1 MIQEGQWLWSPSK
14 EFVDSSFITKFMTWL
29 SDHRGLTFASYADLH
44 NWSVTQLDAY
54 WSAVW
59 SFFDIQTDAPFKRV
73 LDAQVMPDTKW
84 FEGAR
89 VNYAEHVLRAAS
101 LGSLGRTAIV
111 SMSEV
116 RSMSETSWGDLS
128 QQVVSLATS
137 LRDLGIRPGDRVVS
151 YMPNVPETVVALLA
165 TVAVGGIWSS
175 AAPEFGIAAVV
186 DRFSQIEP
194 KLIFAA
200 DGYRFNGR
208 DFDRRESLEKIVG
221 SLPTLEHLVWLPYLD
236 TSAKAPSVRATI
248 REFGELSRNYSVS
261 VADFKFER
269 VAYDHPLWIL
279 YSSGT
284 TGLPKAIVHSHVGM
298 LVTHLS
304 INAFHFNLG
313 PQSRLFFYTTTG
325 WMVFNTLISALLGGG
340 SIVTYDGSPTHPSPG
355 FLWKLV
361 ADAKATGFGASP
373 TFVQGMQKSKIRP
386 GEMFDLSSIDFVLC
400 TGSPALPE
408 TFEWFYDAVK
418 RDIWVTSTSG
428 GTDICGPIV
437 GAGSRRG
444 DPVSDSRHRRSSF
457 R

>member
-261 VADFKFER
+261 VAD
-269 VAYDHPLWIL
+269 
-279 YSSGT
+279 
-284 TGLPKAIVHSHVGM
+284 
-298 LVTHLS
+298 
-304 INAFHFNLG
+304 
-313 PQSRLFFYTTTG
+313 
-325 WMVFNTLISALLGGG
+325 
-340 SIVTYDGSPTHPSPG
+340 
-355 FLWKLV
+355 
-361 ADAKATGFGASP
+361 AKATGFGASP

-437 GAGSRRG
+437 GGV
-444 DPVSDSRHRRSSF
+444 PI
-457 R
+457 